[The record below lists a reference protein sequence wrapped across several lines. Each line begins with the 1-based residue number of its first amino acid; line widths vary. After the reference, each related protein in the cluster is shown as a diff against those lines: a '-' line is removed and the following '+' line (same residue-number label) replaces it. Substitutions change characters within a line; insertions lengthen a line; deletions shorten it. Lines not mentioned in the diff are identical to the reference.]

1 MSHDAPQAATATATA
16 PSTATLLPIAS
27 GRETARATAD
37 RLRASRP
44 RIFAVILLL
53 LGGSS
58 STLLV
63 PRLLGWLVDL
73 VTGSAGVQALVLPGV
88 LLLVVTSVSALL
100 AYAGIRLLVALVQEL
115 VSGLREDAMSVVLG
129 MRAGQA
135 ESSDSSDIVS
145 RVTGD
150 VESVTEAA
158 SGVLPAVTQS
168 SFMIVLSLAGI
179 AAINPW
185 LGLAALVAVPVQ
197 ALATRS
203 FIRRSRPVYTKM
215 RVAEAE
221 RGQVIIEGVSGADT
235 IRAHRRQRRQL
246 AEVDARSLRSIDLQ
260 YEAARIR
267 TTFFAHLNTGEYL
280 GVAAILTVS
289 FWLVHAGVVSIG
301 GATAAALYFL
311 ALFGPIGSLLSSI
324 DELQLAGVGLAR
336 LVGVVGARDH
346 DGRDESGALRGGGDE
361 AGEDG
366 AAEDEDEDG
375 AGVAAD
381 SPAIVVESVDFS
393 YDGQRMQLAD
403 VSLRVAPGERVALV
417 GESGSGKSTLA
428 QLIVGAFDPT
438 GGSVTVHGRPAA
450 SRERDTDVVLV
461 TQEIHVFAATIAENL
476 RLGAPS
482 ASAEDLAAAVRA
494 VGADWLLELDAGL
507 DTRVGASGLA
517 LDGAAAQQLAL
528 ARVLLRDPAI
538 VVLDEATAEG
548 GGDDPLGL
556 DAALTAATRGRTSVV
571 VAHRLSQ
578 ARVADRIVVMQR
590 GRIVEQGS
598 HGELLRLRGEYAR
611 LWGAWESAAVEAP
624 APAALPAPARQ
635 E

>member
-1 MSHDAPQAATATATA
+1 MTQDTTGNTPAPA
-16 PSTATLLPIAS
+16 PAPARPPAPASILPIAT
-27 GRETARATAD
+27 GRETAGAVAD

-44 RIFAVILLL
+44 RIFAVVLLL

-73 VTGSAGVQALVLPGV
+73 VTGGGGVAALVLPGV
-88 LLLVVTSVSALL
+88 LLLVVTAVSALL
-100 AYAGIRLLVALVQEL
+100 AYAGIRVLVALVQEL

-179 AAINPW
+179 AVINPW

-197 ALATRS
+197 VLATRS
-203 FIRRSRPVYTKM
+203 FIRRSRPVYAEM

-235 IRAHRRQRRQL
+235 IRAHRRQAHQL

-267 TTFFAHLNTGEYL
+267 TTFFGRLNAGEYL
-280 GVAAILTVS
+280 GVAAILIVS
-289 FWLVHAGVVSIG
+289 FWLVHAGAVSIG

-336 LVGVVGARDH
+336 LVGVVGA
-346 DGRDESGALRGGGDE
+346 GRRKD
-361 AGEDG
+361 
-366 AAEDEDEDG
+366 
-375 AGVAAD
+375 
-381 SPAIVVESVDFS
+381 
-393 YDGQRMQLAD
+393 
-403 VSLRVAPGERVALV
+403 PGEELGQDTRDGHG
-417 GESGSGKSTLA
+417 GE
-428 QLIVGAFDPT
+428 
-438 GGSVTVHGRPAA
+438 
-450 SRERDTDVVLV
+450 
-461 TQEIHVFAATIAENL
+461 
-476 RLGAPS
+476 
-482 ASAEDLAAAVRA
+482 ASAQLAAAPQE
-494 VGADWLLELDAGL
+494 ELSL
-507 DTRVGASGLA
+507 
-517 LDGAAAQQLAL
+517 
-528 ARVLLRDPAI
+528 I
-538 VVLDEATAEG
+538 
-548 GGDDPLGL
+548 
-556 DAALTAATRGRTSVV
+556 
-571 VAHRLSQ
+571 H
-578 ARVADRIVVMQR
+578 I
-590 GRIVEQGS
+590 
-598 HGELLRLRGEYAR
+598 
-611 LWGAWESAAVEAP
+611 
-624 APAALPAPARQ
+624 
-635 E
+635 

>member
-1 MSHDAPQAATATATA
+1 MSHDAPQAATA
-16 PSTATLLPIAS
+16 PSPSPSPSPATLLPIAS

-44 RIFAVILLL
+44 RIFAVVLLL

-73 VTGSAGVQALVLPGV
+73 VTVSAGVQALVLPGV

-179 AAINPW
+179 ATINPW

-197 ALATRS
+197 VLATRS
-203 FIRRSRPVYTKM
+203 FIRRSRPVYTEM

-289 FWLVHAGVVSIG
+289 FWLVHAGAVSIG

-346 DGRDESGALRGGGDE
+346 DGRGGSGALRGG
-361 AGEDG
+361 EDG
-366 AAEDEDEDG
+366 AGEDEDG
-375 AGVAAD
+375 SFVAAD

-450 SRERDTDVVLV
+450 SRERDTNVVLV

-482 ASAEDLAAAVRA
+482 ASAEDLESAVRA
-494 VGADWLLELDAGL
+494 VGADWLLNLDAGL

-598 HGELLRLRGEYAR
+598 HGELLRRRGEYAR
-611 LWGAWESAAVEAP
+611 LWGAWESAAAEAP
-624 APAALPAPARQ
+624 APAALPAPPQ
-635 E
+635 PE

>member
-1 MSHDAPQAATATATA
+1 MTPLNPTTPNETRDASAGPDSPDLTAAPQPA
-16 PSTATLLPIAS
+16 PAPAPALLPIAT
-27 GRETARATAD
+27 GRETAHTVAAL
-37 RLRASRP
+37 LRASRT
-44 RIFAVILLL
+44 RIAAIVLLL

-73 VTGSAGVQALVLPGV
+73 VTGGAGVAALVTPGV
-88 LLLVVTSVSALL
+88 LLLLVTAVSALL

-115 VSGLREDAMSVVLG
+115 VSSLREDAMGVVLA
-129 MRAGQA
+129 MRASQA

-197 ALATRS
+197 VLATRS
-203 FIRRSRPVYTKM
+203 FIRRSRPVYAEM

-235 IRAHRRQRRQL
+235 IRAHRRQAHQL

-267 TTFFAHLNTGEYL
+267 TTFFGRLNAGEYL
-280 GVAAILTVS
+280 GVAAILIVS
-289 FWLVHAGVVSIG
+289 FWLVQAGAVSVG

-336 LVGVVGARDH
+336 LVGVVGA
-346 DGRDESGALRGGGDE
+346 GRHRVSDRQGDVAPAAPVEVLPETQSGPSAM
-361 AGEDG
+361 
-366 AAEDEDEDG
+366 
-375 AGVAAD
+375 
-381 SPAIVVESVDFS
+381 PAIAVDAVDFS
-393 YDGQRMQLAD
+393 YDGERMQLSD
-403 VSLRVAPGERVALV
+403 VTLTVAPGERVALV

-438 GGSVTVHGRPAA
+438 GGSVLVDGRTAA
-450 SRERDTDVVLV
+450 DRERDASVMLV

-476 RLGAPS
+476 RFGAPA
-482 ASAEDLAAAVRA
+482 ASGEQLADAVRE
-494 VGADWLLELDAGL
+494 VGAEWLLELEDGL
-507 DTRVGASGLA
+507 ETRVGASGLA

-528 ARVLLRDPAI
+528 ARVLLRKPAI
-538 VVLDEATAEG
+538 LVLDEATAEG

-556 DAALTAATRGRTSVV
+556 DAALTVAASGRTSVV

-578 ARVADRIVVMQR
+578 ARVADRIVVLRAGKVVELGAHDELVRR
-590 GRIVEQGS
+590 G
-598 HGELLRLRGEYAR
+598 GEYAR
-611 LWGAWESAAVEAP
+611 LWAAWQSASP
-624 APAALPAPARQ
+624 AG
-635 E
+635 

>member
-1 MSHDAPQAATATATA
+1 MTQDTTGNTPAPA
-16 PSTATLLPIAS
+16 PAPARPPAPASILPIAT
-27 GRETARATAD
+27 GRETAGAVAD

-44 RIFAVILLL
+44 RIFAVVLLL

-73 VTGSAGVQALVLPGV
+73 VTGGGGVAALVLPGV
-88 LLLVVTSVSALL
+88 LLLVVTAVSALL
-100 AYAGIRLLVALVQEL
+100 AYAGIRVLVALVQEL

-179 AAINPW
+179 AVINPW

-197 ALATRS
+197 VLATRS
-203 FIRRSRPVYTKM
+203 FIRRSRPVYAEM

-235 IRAHRRQRRQL
+235 IRAHRRQAHQL

-267 TTFFAHLNTGEYL
+267 TTFFGRLNAGEYL
-280 GVAAILTVS
+280 GVAAILIVS
-289 FWLVHAGVVSIG
+289 FWLVHAGAVSIG

-336 LVGVVGARDH
+336 LVGVVGAGRRKDPGEELGQDTRDGH
-346 DGRDESGALRGGGDE
+346 GGE
-361 AGEDG
+361 ASAQL
-366 AAEDEDEDG
+366 AAAPQEETPTI
-375 AGVAAD
+375 
-381 SPAIVVESVDFS
+381 PAIAVDSVDFS
-393 YDGQRMQLAD
+393 YDGERMQLAD
-403 VSLRVAPGERVALV
+403 VSLTVAPGERVALV

-438 GGSVTVHGRPAA
+438 SGSVTVGGRPAA
-450 SRERDTDVVLV
+450 RRERDASVVLV

-476 RLGAPS
+476 RFGSPS
-482 ASAEDLAAAVRA
+482 ASDEELEAAVRA
-494 VGADWLLELDAGL
+494 VGADWLLDLEAGL
-507 DTRVGASGLA
+507 ETRVGASGLA

-528 ARVLLRDPAI
+528 ARVLLRAPEV

-578 ARVADRIVVMQR
+578 ARVADRIIVLSAGQV
-590 GRIVEQGS
+590 VEQGT
-598 HGELLRLRGEYAR
+598 HDELVERDGEYAR
-611 LWGAWESAAVEAP
+611 LWAAWRSAAAGTP
-624 APAALPAPARQ
+624 R
-635 E
+635 

>member
-1 MSHDAPQAATATATA
+1 MTQNTTGATPASAPAI
-16 PSTATLLPIAS
+16 LPIAT
-27 GRETARATAD
+27 GRETARAVAD

-44 RIFAVILLL
+44 RIFAVVLLL

-73 VTGSAGVQALVLPGV
+73 VTGGSGVAALVLPGV
-88 LLLVVTSVSALL
+88 LLLAVTAVSALL

-179 AAINPW
+179 AVINPW

-197 ALATRS
+197 VLATRS
-203 FIRRSRPVYTKM
+203 FIRRSRPVYTEM

-221 RGQVIIEGVSGADT
+221 RGQVIIESVSGADT
-235 IRAHRRQRRQL
+235 IRAHRRQAHQL
-246 AEVDARSLRSIDLQ
+246 AEVDSRSLRSIGLQ

-267 TTFFAHLNTGEYL
+267 TTFFGRLNTGEYL
-280 GVAAILTVS
+280 GVAAILIVS
-289 FWLVHAGVVSIG
+289 FWLVHGGAVSIG
-301 GATAAALYFL
+301 GATAAALYLL

-336 LVGVVGARDH
+336 LVGVVAADR
-346 DGRDESGALRGGGDE
+346 RDEHVEEHKHDERNSQGGE
-361 AGEDG
+361 ASPQL
-366 AAEDEDEDG
+366 AAAPQEETPTI
-375 AGVAAD
+375 
-381 SPAIVVESVDFS
+381 PAIAVNAVDFS
-393 YDGQRMQLAD
+393 YDGERMQLAG
-403 VSLRVAPGERVALV
+403 VSLTVAPGERVALV

-438 GGSVTVHGRPAA
+438 DGTVTVGGRPAA
-450 SRERDTDVVLV
+450 SRERDASVVLV

-476 RLGAPS
+476 RFGSPS
-482 ASAEDLAAAVRA
+482 ASDERLEAAVRA
-494 VGADWLLELDAGL
+494 VGAEWLLDLEAGL
-507 DTRVGASGLA
+507 ETPVGASGLA

-528 ARVLLRDPAI
+528 ARVLRRDPEV

-556 DAALTAATRGRTSVV
+556 DAALTAATHGRTSVV

-578 ARVADRIVVMQR
+578 AQVVDRIVVLRAGQ
-590 GRIVEQGS
+590 IVEQGS
-598 HGELLRLRGEYAR
+598 HDELVERDGEYAR
-611 LWGAWESAAVEAP
+611 LWAAWQSAASAG
-624 APAALPAPARQ
+624 A
-635 E
+635 

>member
-1 MSHDAPQAATATATA
+1 MTQDTTGNTPAPA
-16 PSTATLLPIAS
+16 PAPARPPAPASILPIAT
-27 GRETARATAD
+27 GRETARAVAD

-44 RIFAVILLL
+44 RIFAVVLLL

-73 VTGSAGVQALVLPGV
+73 VTGGTGVAALVLPGL
-88 LLLVVTSVSALL
+88 LLLVVTTVSALL
-100 AYAGIRLLVALVQEL
+100 AYAGIRVLVALVQEL

-179 AAINPW
+179 AVINPW

-197 ALATRS
+197 VLATRS
-203 FIRRSRPVYTKM
+203 FIRRSRPVYAEM

-235 IRAHRRQRRQL
+235 IRAHRRQAHQL

-267 TTFFAHLNTGEYL
+267 TTFFGRLNAGEYL
-280 GVAAILTVS
+280 GVAAILVVS
-289 FWLVHAGVVSIG
+289 FWLVHAGAVSIG

-336 LVGVVGARDH
+336 LVGVVGAGRRRDPGEELGQDTR
-346 DGRDESGALRGGGDE
+346 DGHGGE
-361 AGEDG
+361 ASVQL
-366 AAEDEDEDG
+366 AAAPQEETP
-375 AGVAAD
+375 AF
-381 SPAIVVESVDFS
+381 PAIAVDSVDFS
-393 YDGQRMQLAD
+393 YDGERMQLAD
-403 VSLRVAPGERVALV
+403 VSLTVAPGERVALV

-438 GGSVTVHGRPAA
+438 SGSVTVGGRPAA
-450 SRERDTDVVLV
+450 RRERDASVVLV

-476 RLGAPS
+476 RFGSPS
-482 ASAEDLAAAVRA
+482 ASDDELEAAVRA
-494 VGADWLLELDAGL
+494 VGADWLLDLEAGL
-507 DTRVGASGLA
+507 ETRVGASGLA

-528 ARVLLRDPAI
+528 ARVLLRAPEV

-578 ARVADRIVVMQR
+578 ARVADRIIVLAAGQV
-590 GRIVEQGS
+590 VEQGT
-598 HGELLRLRGEYAR
+598 HDELVERDGEYAR
-611 LWGAWESAAVEAP
+611 LWAAWRSAAAGTP
-624 APAALPAPARQ
+624 R
-635 E
+635 